1 MRSYHSLE
9 STPAVRTVGGR
20 FRYPGEEEE
29 HKSPTLDL
37 GNLKIAKNPRIYVHG
52 RKNIIKHIYSVPHV
66 IRTLIALSMEWSG

>member
-37 GNLKIAKNPRIYVHG
+37 GNLQIGKNRRIYLHS
-52 RKNIIKHIYSVPHV
+52 KDNIIQHI
-66 IRTLIALSMEWSG
+66 

>member
-1 MRSYHSLE
+1 MWSYHSLE

-37 GNLKIAKNPRIYVHG
+37 GNLKIGKNRRIYLHS
-52 RKNIIKHIYSVPHV
+52 KENIIQHI
-66 IRTLIALSMEWSG
+66 